1 MIKHTFIRKLYH
13 FTVYA
18 VGILVLLAAIL
29 VTGIRLALPDIG
41 SYRSEVQAW
50 VSSYSNYPV
59 VFRSID
65 ATWHGWIP
73 QLTLTDI
80 DLLNKAGTQ
89 PIIHFDSAVIRI
101 APVATI
107 VQRRFVPKSL
117 MVSGFELSVAYL
129 SNGSIYLSGIRLED
143 AGNDAGDRNELAE
156 WFFNQDEIEI
166 RDALIEWKDLR
177 NVQEPIRL
185 TDVALVLRNDSERF
199 QLDGSAQLPEEYG
212 NRLDFAFD
220 AFGDMLTADWSGE
233 LYLSA
238 TDINPDNWYAG
249 FRPLDF
255 DVAGGSADIK
265 VWSNWSAARLTRL
278 EGRMQYNDFAALAG
292 TGRLEIE
299 ELAYRFRGD
308 RSPENRWDFQVQ
320 LDRLVTENG
329 PWPETDIIVSTTPI
343 KDSEQVR
350 YDTRFSFLRLNDL
363 KLLLGESP
371 LLPETA
377 RQYLK
382 DTPVQGELRDGR
394 IVHDPSAAPSERFSV
409 NTRFSGLTTGIN
421 GQAPSFINLSG
432 SVSASPDQGEIRLDT
447 DDVELRVP
455 AITADPI
462 RLHKLNGA
470 IHWEIGAPGQWYFH
484 TDLLRIATSDLDFSL
499 GGDVRMETGSKSP
512 FIDLILDMEE
522 IELETLVGYLP
533 LTERFRLRAW
543 LEKTLAGGMV
553 HYANAIF
560 RGYLAD
566 FPFDNN
572 NGVFKFV
579 AGIGGMNLDY
589 SDHWPP
595 VDEINGE
602 LQLDGRRMRMHA
614 DSARIFNAE
623 LSGVQ
628 ATLPDILAPAKDLG
642 IDGHVNGKTNDLKL
656 FIEQSP
662 LYNNAALKELA
673 ATLVSGSFGL
683 DLDLAIP
690 LKQPDKK
697 TAVAGHMDVHDA
709 QVTSNRIKNLS
720 LTGLNGSLSFTNDS
734 VATETL
740 TARYLGAPVTV
751 AINGRK
757 DDPENPY
764 AISID
769 GEADTAFIVGRIM
782 DFVPPTRPLE
792 KELNDRIQGRSDWQA
807 RIVYGGGSQ
816 STPMQR
822 TVEISSSLKG
832 LAIDLPA
839 PLGKDRDAELPL
851 RITTAISE
859 APQRTTRLE
868 LADLL
873 RCEFYLDKSQTQALQ
888 QIRLNFGQEQQ
899 RADTAHALQVNGS
912 VDMVSLN
919 EWLDLFAR
927 VTPQYQG
934 QPVNP
939 LLYDLRLDL
948 EVSDLQMFNRRFGKV
963 GVKALRTSAKW
974 DIDVDGEAISGKVT
988 MPAKLTR
995 DGRIQMQLARLH
1007 VAGDRIKTGAGNSDP
1022 MKIPNLDV
1030 QVEDLVYLGREMGE
1044 LRLLATPVPD
1054 GASIDSFEFSK
1065 PGVGI
1070 TGNGKWVI
1078 EDGAEVS
1085 SFDIEL
1091 HADEWDL
1098 MLQTLGYAG
1107 AVIKD
1112 GETRMRINAD
1122 WNGSPMDFALN
1133 KLNGKLV
1140 MDVFQGQFLHANPAA
1155 GRLFGL
1161 LSIQALPRRLLL
1173 DFRDL
1178 FGKGLSFD
1186 KIEGSFEIEN
1196 GNAYTNNLYMRGP
1209 AADIA
1214 VSGRTGLAD
1223 KDYDQIVT
1231 VTPQISDSLPWA
1243 GAAFGP
1249 VGIGVG
1255 AAVYLMGEMF
1265 DKLHDNIDNILSAQ
1279 YTITGS
1285 WNDPV
1290 VEKIKEK
1297 TKTAKTEQG

>member
-50 VSSYSNYPV
+50 VSSYSDYPV
-59 VFRSID
+59 VFHSID

-89 PIIHFDSAVIRI
+89 PIIHFGSAVIRI
-101 APVATI
+101 APLATI

-129 SNGSIYLSGIRLED
+129 SNGSIYLSGIRLENAGSD
-143 AGNDAGDRNELAE
+143 ADDRNELAE

-185 TDVALVLRNDSERF
+185 TDVALILSNDSDRF
-199 QLDGSAQLPEEYG
+199 QVDGSAQLPDAYG

-220 AFGDMLTADWSGE
+220 AFGDMLTSDWSGE

-255 DVAGGSADIK
+255 NVTGGSADIK
-265 VWSNWSAARLTRL
+265 VWSNWRASRLTRL

-292 TGRLEIE
+292 EGRLDIE
-299 ELAYRFRGD
+299 ELSYRFRGD

-343 KDSEQVR
+343 EGSEQIR
-350 YDTRFSFLRLNDL
+350 YDTRFSFLRLDDL

-371 LLPETA
+371 LLPEKA
-377 RQYLK
+377 RQYLI

-394 IVHDPSAAPSERFSV
+394 IIHDPAAAESERFSV
-409 NTRFSGLTTGIN
+409 ATRFSGLTTGTS
-421 GQAPSFINLSG
+421 GQGSSFINLSG

-447 DDVELRVP
+447 DEVELRIP
-455 AITADPI
+455 AIAADPI

-470 IHWEIGAPGQWYFH
+470 IHWEIAAPGQWYFH
-484 TDLLRIATSDLDFSL
+484 TDLLRVATSNLDFSL
-499 GGDVRMETGSKSP
+499 GGDVRIEAESKSP

-522 IELETLVGYLP
+522 IDLETLVGYLP

-543 LEKTLAGGMV
+543 LEKTIAGGTV

-572 NGVFKFV
+572 NGAFKFV

-589 SDHWPP
+589 SDYWPP
-595 VDEINGE
+595 VDDIDGE

-628 ATLPDILAPAKDLG
+628 AMIPDILESAKD
-642 IDGHVNGKTNDLKL
+642 IDVNGHVKGGTGDLKL

-662 LYNNAALKELA
+662 LYNNAALKELS
-673 ATLVSGSFGL
+673 ATLVSGGFGM
-683 DLDLAIP
+683 DLNLGIP
-690 LKQPDKK
+690 LKQPGKK
-697 TAVAGHMDVHDA
+697 TAVAGHMDVHGV
-709 QVTSNRIKNLS
+709 QVTSNRIKNLR
-720 LTGLNGSLSFTNDS
+720 LDGLNGGLSFTNDS
-734 VATETL
+734 VSTETL
-740 TARYLGAPVTV
+740 TARYLEAPVTV

-769 GEADTAFIVGRIM
+769 GEADTDFIVGRII

-792 KELNDRIQGRSDWQA
+792 RVLNERIQGRSDWRA
-807 RIVYGGGSQ
+807 RIVYGGGSPVA
-816 STPMQR
+816 PMQR

-839 PLGKDRDAELPL
+839 PLGKDRDSELPL
-851 RITTAISE
+851 RITTAITES
-859 APQRTTRLE
+859 PQRTTRLE
-868 LADLL
+868 IADLL
-873 RCEFYLDKSQTQALQ
+873 RCEFYLDKSQAQALQ
-888 QIRLNFGQEQQ
+888 QVRLNFGEPEQA
-899 RADTAHALQVNGS
+899 ADAAHAVQVTGA
-912 VDMVSLN
+912 VDMISLN
-919 EWLDLFAR
+919 DWLDLFSQI
-927 VTPQYQG
+927 TPHYQG

-939 LLYDLRLDL
+939 LLHDLRLDL
-948 EVSDLQMFNRRFGKV
+948 EVNDLQMFNRRFGAV
-963 GVKALRTSAKW
+963 GIKATRTSTKW
-974 DIDVDGEAISGKVT
+974 EIDVDGEAISGKVT
-988 MPAKLTR
+988 MPGKLTR
-995 DGRIQMQLARLH
+995 DGLLQMNLARLH
-1007 VAGDRIKTGAGNSDP
+1007 VAGDRIKTGVGDSDP

-1030 QVEDLVYLGREMGE
+1030 QVDDLVYLGREMGE
-1044 LRLLATPVPD
+1044 LRLLATPVPE

-1065 PGVGI
+1065 PGVDI

-1078 EDGAEVS
+1078 ENGAMVS

-1091 HADEWDL
+1091 HTDEWDA

-1107 AVIKD
+1107 SVIKN

-1122 WNGSPMDFALN
+1122 WDGSPMDFALN

-1140 MDVFQGQFLHANPAA
+1140 MDVFQGQFLHAHPAA

-1196 GNAYTNNLYMRGP
+1196 GNAYTNNLFMRGP

-1231 VTPQISDSLPWA
+1231 VTPQISDSLPLA

-1255 AAVYLMGEMF
+1255 AVVYLMGEMF
-1265 DKLHDNIDNILSAQ
+1265 DSFHNNIDKILSAQ

-1297 TKTAKTEQG
+1297 TRTAKSEQG